1 MNESEMM
8 NQMIQVK
15 MMYKQLSIEH
25 WVKYEVFTWQWWIGV
40 VCVVIPLLLWWKVV
54 DRRRILEITAFGFMV
69 NILAT
74 FLDVIGSELLLWNY
88 TIRILPQISLL
99 FPVDFILV
107 PIIYMLIYQRYKA
120 WKQFLSASTI
130 AALTLAFI
138 VEPLA
143 VYIKQYQL
151 ISWHYAYSFLLYIL
165 IVIIAKIFADKLLSI
180 EVIVSKKD

>member
-1 MNESEMM
+1 MM

-15 MMYKQLSIEH
+15 EMYKQLSIEH
-25 WVKYEVFTWQWWIGV
+25 WVKYEVFTWQWWIGLA
-40 VCVVIPLLLWWKVV
+40 CVVIPLLLWWKQVE
-54 DRRRILEITAFGFMV
+54 RRRILEITAFGFMV

-88 TIRILPQISLL
+88 TIRILPQIPLL

-107 PIIYMLIYQRYKA
+107 PIIYMVIYQRYLA
-120 WKQFLSASTI
+120 WKQFLFASTI
-130 AALTLAFI
+130 VALALAFV

-151 ISWHYAYSFLLYIL
+151 ISWHYSYSFPIYVL
-165 IVIIAKIFADKLLSI
+165 IVISAKLFADKLLSMRGD
-180 EVIVSKKD
+180 SK